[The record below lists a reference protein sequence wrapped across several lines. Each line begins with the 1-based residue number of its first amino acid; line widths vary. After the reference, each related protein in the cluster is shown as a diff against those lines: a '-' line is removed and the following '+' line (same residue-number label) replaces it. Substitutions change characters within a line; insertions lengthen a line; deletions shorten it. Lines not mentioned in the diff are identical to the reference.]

1 MPNFQLSSEANL
13 RTRAFTCRQVDRP
26 RAFLFHGAA
35 LIAITCGASCKKE
48 SPTTESP
55 NARLSAPAI
64 VKLAEADGF
73 DGTVDHVVAK
83 CPACALA
90 MDGKPDHTLKL
101 DDYTLR
107 FCSAHCLKE
116 FADKP
121 ESAVLALR
129 IPQR

>member
-1 MPNFQLSSEANL
+1 MRNFRPSSAPNP
-13 RTRAFTCRQVDRP
+13 RTWAFTCRQVVRH
-26 RAFLFHGAA
+26 RAWLVRGAA
-35 LIAITCGASCKKE
+35 VISFACGASCKKE
-48 SPTTESP
+48 APPAESP
-55 NARLSAPAI
+55 KAQLSAPAI
-64 VKLAEADGF
+64 AKLAEADGF

-90 MDGKPDHTLKL
+90 MDGKPDHSLKL
-101 DDYTLR
+101 GDYTLR